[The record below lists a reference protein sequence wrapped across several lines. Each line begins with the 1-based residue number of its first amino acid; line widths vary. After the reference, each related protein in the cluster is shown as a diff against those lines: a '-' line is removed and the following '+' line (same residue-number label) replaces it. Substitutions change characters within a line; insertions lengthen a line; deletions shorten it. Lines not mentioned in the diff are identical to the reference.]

1 MTLVLATS
9 WGMAGQEAGKR
20 FLPACRRRF
29 LSSAAT
35 LLRETPLCA
44 ELWWDLRG
52 DMAAPRPEEASWD
65 DVIVGAGS
73 AGCVVAARL
82 ATAGRRVLLLE
93 AGGSDDRTWVRMP
106 LGAGKLLSDP
116 SAVWSFETEADP
128 GAAGRRMIWPR
139 GRMLGGSSSV
149 NGMLWVRGDPERWN
163 AWGEACPGWGWRDI
177 GPVMQAMEDAPFA
190 ADAARGRGG
199 PVTIQEIA
207 RGDALSAAF
216 IAACTT
222 VGIPATPDY
231 NGAGHE
237 GVGLLQMCTRRGRRW
252 SAADAYLKPA
262 MRRCPSLAVETGA
275 LVRRVV
281 LEGRRAV
288 GVEYAAPDGTTRIA
302 RARRQVILAA
312 GAIQSPQL
320 LELSGIGDAARL
332 RGLGIPVVADRREV
346 GENLSDHYH
355 IRVTWRSR
363 GVLTVNQLMARPWL
377 HGPLAMLEWQL
388 RGTGML
394 AQIAATA
401 HALARTAPDAT
412 RPDMKLQ
419 IHKISAA
426 DRTGYTKG
434 TGLDDYPGVSIGYF
448 QLYPESRGSVHLAVS
463 DPTAAPSIRP
473 NYLSTPGDRAA
484 ALRGLHLSRAIGSAV
499 PLQPFLVEETRPGP
513 AMQEEA
519 ALLDYIRSHGATSY
533 HPVGTCRMGTDADS
547 VVDPACRV
555 RGVDGLRVVDASVMP
570 FLVSSNTNA
579 PAIAIGERASQLILA
594 EENAARAA

>member
-1 MTLVLATS
+1 
-9 WGMAGQEAGKR
+9 
-20 FLPACRRRF
+20 
-29 LSSAAT
+29 
-35 LLRETPLCA
+35 
-44 ELWWDLRG
+44 
-52 DMAAPRPEEASWD
+52 MAAPESDAATWD

-82 ATAGRRVLLLE
+82 ADAGRRVLLLE
-93 AGGSDDRTWVRMP
+93 AGGSDDRHMVRMP

-116 SAVWSFETEADP
+116 NAVWSFETEADP

-163 AWGEACPGWGWRDI
+163 AWGDACPGWGWRDI
-177 GPVMQAMEDAPFA
+177 GPAMRAIEDANFA
-190 ADAARGRGG
+190 TDPARGRGG
-199 PVTIQEIA
+199 PVTIQQIA
-207 RGDALSAAF
+207 RGDRLSSAF
-216 IAACTT
+216 IEACAA
-222 VGIPATPDY
+222 VGIPATADY
-231 NGAGHE
+231 NGAQHE
-237 GVGLLQMCTRRGRRW
+237 GVGRLQMCTRRGRRW

-262 MRRCPSLAVETGA
+262 MRRCPNLSVETGA
-275 LVRRVV
+275 LARRVV
-281 LEGRRAV
+281 FEGLRAT
-288 GVEYAAPDGTTRIA
+288 GVEYAARDGSLRVA
-302 RARRQVILAA
+302 RARRQIVIAA

-320 LELSGIGDAARL
+320 LELSGIGAGERL
-332 RGLGIPVVADRREV
+332 KALGIPVVADHREV

-394 AQIAATA
+394 AEIAATA

-448 QLYPESRGSVHLAVS
+448 QLYPESRGSVHVATA
-463 DPTAAPSIRP
+463 DPAAPPSIRP
-473 NYLSTPGDRAA
+473 NYLSTRADRAA
-484 ALRGLHLSRAIGSAV
+484 ALRGLHLSRAIGGAA
-499 PLQPFLVEETRPGP
+499 PLRPFLVEETRPGR
-513 AMQEEA
+513 ATQDDE
-519 ALLDYIRSHGATSY
+519 ALLDYIRRHGATSY
-533 HPVGTCRMGTDADS
+533 HPVGTCRMGIDPDS

-579 PAIAIGERASQLILA
+579 PAIAIGERATQLILG
-594 EENAARAA
+594 EDNRAAVA